1 MHKLMLGIFL
11 FLVVPFAAM
20 AQPEY
25 PAAEV
30 FGGYSYLRANPEEFN
45 LNGWNV
51 SVTGNV
57 TDWFGIEGDFSGH
70 YGRPRDQFGTIPG
83 VHINQHTFMVGP
95 KLSYRAG
102 SITPFAHF
110 LIGGARA
117 GTHDVEFGDTSD
129 WALATVVGGGVDIN
143 LSRSVAVRVAQA
155 DWLMTQFNTSPDS
168 FFRDRIERQN
178 NFRFS
183 AGIVFKLGSH

>member
-1 MHKLMLGIFL
+1 MHKVLFGTFFL
-11 FLVVPFAAM
+11 FVVPFVAM

-30 FGGYSYLRANPEEFN
+30 FGGYSYFRAEPDDLN
-45 LNGWNV
+45 LNGWNA

-57 TDWFGIEGDFSGH
+57 TDWFGVEGDFSGH
-70 YGRPRDQFGTIPG
+70 YGRLLNEFNEPIPG

-95 KLSYRAG
+95 KLTYRAG
-102 SITPFAHF
+102 SISPFAHF

-117 GTHDVEFGDTSD
+117 GTHDVEFGNTSD
-129 WALATVVGGGVDIN
+129 WALATVIGGGVDIN
-143 LSRSVAVRVAQA
+143 VSRSVAVRVAQA
-155 DWLMTQFNTSPDS
+155 DWLMTRFRIEPS
-168 FFRDRIERQN
+168 FFNEHERQN

-183 AGIVFKLGSH
+183 AGIVIKIGEH

>member
-1 MHKLMLGIFL
+1 MSKILLGLIFILM
-11 FLVVPFAAM
+11 VPFAAL

-25 PAAEV
+25 LAAEV
-30 FGGYSYLRANPEEFN
+30 FGGYSYFRATPEDYN
-45 LNGWNV
+45 LNGWNA
-51 SVTGNV
+51 SVAGNI

-70 YGRPRDQFGTIPG
+70 YGHPRNDFGRSIPNLN
-83 VHINQHTFMVGP
+83 INQHNFMAGP

-110 LIGGARA
+110 LIGAAR
-117 GTHDVEFGDTSD
+117 VNSLSGDPAD
-129 WALATVVGGGVDIN
+129 WALATVIGGGVDIN

-155 DWLMTQFNTSPDS
+155 DWLRTQFKTGP
-168 FFRDRIERQN
+168 FPEDRRQD

-183 AGIVFKLGSH
+183 AGIVLKLGLR